1 MILML
6 KLKKKNMS
14 YFMSTYDLKRL
25 AKQICFKNPENPSC
39 VDLFLTNLR
48 RVSKMT
54 LSVLKRSSLT
64 FTILHAQF

>member
-25 AKQICFKNPENPSC
+25 AKQTCFKNPENPSC

-64 FTILHAQF
+64 FTILQPLS

>member
-6 KLKKKNMS
+6 NVKKKNMS

-25 AKQICFKNPENPSC
+25 AKQTCFKNPANPSC

-48 RVSKMT
+48 GVSKMT
-54 LSVLKRSSLT
+54 LSVLKRNSLT